1 MKYYLYK
8 DAKGEQHC
16 SQLLE
21 SFDYIYEARTVIE
34 RRLPSWVDVMYLA
47 FEAYE
52 GKDWTNF
59 IKTMGVSYRI
69 ADGQNV
75 LEIKFDVD
83 ALKSQIENDPARF
96 NYDRGLRD
104 LIDKSLTK
112 PNQYPI
118 IKELDFEEYERFVA
132 EELVTFEQS
141 EDFSTEIEEATL
153 KVINEKWSYHPTY
166 FKYDDEN
173 TIRHDNLT
181 ARQCLGLVRPDG
193 RLLGMTSFSINTI
206 THKPEFDADR
216 HVWFIDKDDT
226 KSLIDKTSLLGNF
239 LSNKTE
245 EYLKNFKEEILA
257 KFDCDVQAFQQALPI
272 RVLPNVKA
280 VYSWEDTE
288 FDREQEE
295 ILLNVNDVESL
306 SKESATRELLRALI
320 IKKISPLL
328 KDYGYLE
335 FDDWSIWNNL
345 DVRVKVTDGK
355 KIWEARS
362 NATLDYG
369 TLEDLLQTIRVVT
382 KLRDLKVIGN
392 VNDVEEF
399 EDFNIGF
406 QRDFDQFMQNKNW
419 LDQGRNPNQ

>member
-153 KVINEKWSYHPTY
+153 KVINEKWSIT
-166 FKYDDEN
+166 
-173 TIRHDNLT
+173 R
-181 ARQCLGLVRPDG
+181 G
-193 RLLGMTSFSINTI
+193 SI
-206 THKPEFDADR
+206 
-216 HVWFIDKDDT
+216 
-226 KSLIDKTSLLGNF
+226 
-239 LSNKTE
+239 
-245 EYLKNFKEEILA
+245 
-257 KFDCDVQAFQQALPI
+257 
-272 RVLPNVKA
+272 
-280 VYSWEDTE
+280 
-288 FDREQEE
+288 
-295 ILLNVNDVESL
+295 
-306 SKESATRELLRALI
+306 
-320 IKKISPLL
+320 
-328 KDYGYLE
+328 
-335 FDDWSIWNNL
+335 
-345 DVRVKVTDGK
+345 
-355 KIWEARS
+355 
-362 NATLDYG
+362 
-369 TLEDLLQTIRVVT
+369 
-382 KLRDLKVIGN
+382 
-392 VNDVEEF
+392 
-399 EDFNIGF
+399 
-406 QRDFDQFMQNKNW
+406 
-419 LDQGRNPNQ
+419 